1 MNKNLKIE
9 NKFNNEK
16 KNLKTKIKKINNINT
31 NNKKTKLK
39 TNNKKTKLKTNNK
52 KTKLKTNNYKS
63 KKLIGG
69 VNLAEAAINT
79 IMSGVNL
86 ATSMFDAVD
95 GVVNMP
101 RDLNRAVDKSQLNAP
116 GQTEPATAQPM
127 PRSDIQ
133 QLQDDNT

>member
-16 KNLKTKIKKINNINT
+16 KNLKTKIKKINNIN
-31 NNKKTKLK
+31 

>member
-16 KNLKTKIKKINNINT
+16 KKLKTKIKKINNINT

-39 TNNKKTKLKTNNK
+39 T
-52 KTKLKTNNYKS
+52 KLKTNNYKS

-69 VNLAEAAINT
+69 VNLGEAAINT

>member
-16 KNLKTKIKKINNINT
+16 KNLKTKIKKINNIN
-31 NNKKTKLK
+31 

-127 PRSDIQ
+127 PRSDSCPMS
-133 QLQDDNT
+133 